1 MKSNYSKIIKWILVV
16 LLVLSIAVLVWGW
29 IYGFKTNDGLAVD
42 VLFYWSY
49 AMLAIALISIICIGG
64 AIGIK
69 NDKKFL
75 WKVLAVLGG
84 TAAVVVAVYFI
95 SPGAPAVG
103 MLEQPSAQTLKLT
116 DTILNLTYLV
126 GGLTILSII
135 VGELVVSI
143 RNKQQA
149 K

>member
-1 MKSNYSKIIKWILVV
+1 ND
-16 LLVLSIAVLVWGW
+16 AV
-29 IYGFKTNDGLAVD
+29 AVD
-42 VLFYWSY
+42 VLFYWTY
-49 AMLAIALISIICIGG
+49 AMVGLALLSIICIGG
-64 AIGIK
+64 WIGVK

-75 WKVLAVLGG
+75 WKILLVIGG
-84 TAAVVVAVYFI
+84 AAVVVLAVYLL
-95 SPGAPAVG
+95 SPGSEALG
-103 MLEQPSAQTLKLT
+103 MLEQPSKATLKLT

-135 VGELVVSI
+135 VGEIVAGI

>member
-1 MKSNYSKIIKWILVV
+1 MKDYSKIIKWVLLG
-16 LLVLSIAVLVWGW
+16 LLVLSVVIFIGAW
-29 IYGFKTNDGLAVD
+29 IYGFERNDAVAVD
-42 VLFYWSY
+42 VLFYWTY
-49 AMLAIALISIICIGG
+49 AMVGLALASIVCIGG
-64 AIGIK
+64 WIGVK

-75 WKVLAVLGG
+75 WKILLVIGG
-84 TAAVVVAVYFI
+84 AAVVVLAVYLL
-95 SPGAPAVG
+95 SPGSEALG
-103 MLEQPSAQTLKLT
+103 MLEQPSKATLKLT

-135 VGELVVSI
+135 VGEIVAGI

>member
-1 MKSNYSKIIKWILVV
+1 MNKYSKIIKWVLLA
-16 LLVLSIAVLVWGW
+16 LLVLSVVIFVGAW
-29 IYGFKTNDGLAVD
+29 IYGFEKNDAVAVD
-42 VLFYWSY
+42 VLFYWTY
-49 AMLAIALISIICIGG
+49 AMVGLALLSIICIGG
-64 AIGIK
+64 WIGVK

-75 WKVLAVLGG
+75 WKILLVIGG
-84 TAAVVVAVYFI
+84 AAVVVLAVYLL
-95 SPGAPAVG
+95 SPGSEALG
-103 MLEQPSAQTLKLT
+103 MLEQPSKATLKLT

-135 VGELVVSI
+135 VGEIVAGI

>member
-1 MKSNYSKIIKWILVV
+1 MKSNYSKIIKWILLA
-16 LLVLSIAVLVWGW
+16 LLVLSIAVFVGAW
-29 IYGFKTNDGLAVD
+29 IYGFEKNDGVAVD
-42 VLFYWSY
+42 VLFYWTY
-49 AMLAIALISIICIGG
+49 AMLAIALFSIIIIGG

-75 WKVLAVLGG
+75 WKILAVLGG
-84 TAAVVVAVYFI
+84 TAVVVVAVYLI

-103 MLEQPSAQTLKLT
+103 MLEQPSAKTLKLT

-135 VGELVVSI
+135 VGEIVASI

-149 K
+149 Q